1 MRKISR
7 IIATLILFT
16 LSLPSYAQQYLTVEQ
31 AQKAV
36 FETATSFKLA
46 TIALNADQVG
56 KIKSAA
62 STGTP
67 IPDKR
72 IWQVLEADKIVGWFV
87 VDEVYGKHEFITY
100 AVGINL
106 DGSVRMIDVMDY
118 RETYGYQVREAGW
131 RGQFVGKNAS
141 SSLKLG
147 KGIDNISGA
156 TLSCKHLADG
166 VKRVLTLYDVA
177 LKNLHTK
184 CFIKNVV
191 ALRTCLIGNHF
202 LRTPSL

>member
-1 MRKISR
+1 MKKITQF
-7 IIATLILFT
+7 IT
-16 LSLPSYAQQYLTVEQ
+16 LSFLLLFSFSINSNAQQFYTVEQ
-31 AQKAV
+31 VQKAI
-36 FETATSFKLA
+36 FQDADNFKLHPVSL
-46 TIALNADQVG
+46 TSDQISQ
-56 KIKSAA
+56 IKKSS

-72 IWQVLEADKIVGWFV
+72 IWQVLKADKLVGWFIA
-87 VDEVYGKHEFITY
+87 DEVYGKHEFITY

-106 DGSVRMIDVMDY
+106 DGTVRMIDIMDY
-118 RETYGYQVREAGW
+118 RETYGYQVREASW

-141 SSLKLG
+141 ASLKLD

-177 LKNLHTK
+177 LKNLH
-184 CFIKNVV
+184 
-191 ALRTCLIGNHF
+191 
-202 LRTPSL
+202 

>member
-1 MRKISR
+1 MKK
-7 IIATLILFT
+7 LNQFLT
-16 LSLPSYAQQYLTVEQ
+16 LSFLLLLSFSINSSAQQFYTVEQ
-31 AQKAV
+31 AQKAI
-36 FETATSFKLA
+36 FQDAGSFKLNPVN
-46 TIALNADQVG
+46 LNSDQIS
-56 KIKSAA
+56 KIKNSS

-72 IWQVLEADKIVGWFV
+72 IWQVLQADKQVGWFI

-106 DGSVRMIDVMDY
+106 DGTVRMIDVMDY
-118 RETYGYQVREAGW
+118 RETYGYQVRDAGW

-141 SSLKLG
+141 STLKLG

-177 LKNLHTK
+177 LKNLH
-184 CFIKNVV
+184 
-191 ALRTCLIGNHF
+191 
-202 LRTPSL
+202 

>member
-1 MRKISR
+1 MKKFIRFIF
-7 IIATLILFT
+7 AF
-16 LSLPSYAQQYLTVEQ
+16 SLLGANFIVYAQQYLTLEQ
-31 AQKAV
+31 AQKAI
-36 FETATSFKLA
+36 FEKADTFKP
-46 TIALNADQVG
+46 TPIALNADQIS
-56 KIKSAA
+56 KIKNSA

-67 IPDKR
+67 IPDKK
-72 IWQVLEADKIVGWFV
+72 IWQALEAGKLVGWFI

-100 AVGINL
+100 AVGINV
-106 DGSVRMIDVMDY
+106 DGTVRMIDIMDY

-141 SSLKLG
+141 ASFKLN

-177 LKNLHTK
+177 LKNLH
-184 CFIKNVV
+184 
-191 ALRTCLIGNHF
+191 
-202 LRTPSL
+202 

>member
-1 MRKISR
+1 MCWVRYMGMKKVISKIL
-7 IIATLILFT
+7 A
-16 LSLPSYAQQYLTVEQ
+16 LSLLGASFIVEAQQYLTPEQ
-31 AQKAV
+31 AQKAI
-36 FETATSFKLA
+36 FDKAETFKPVAITLTA
-46 TIALNADQVG
+46 EQIS

-72 IWQVLEADKIVGWFV
+72 IWQVLEANKLVGWFI

-106 DGSVRMIDVMDY
+106 DGTVRMIDIMDY
-118 RETYGYQVREAGW
+118 RETYGYQVRDLSW
-131 RGQFVGKNAS
+131 RQQFVGKNS
-141 SSLKLG
+141 SAAFKLN

-177 LKNLHTK
+177 LKN
-184 CFIKNVV
+184 
-191 ALRTCLIGNHF
+191 AQ
-202 LRTPSL
+202 

>member
-1 MRKISR
+1 MKKINQ
-7 IIATLILFT
+7 LIT
-16 LSLPSYAQQYLTVEQ
+16 LSFLLLFSFSINSSAQQFYTVEQ
-31 AQKAV
+31 AQKAI
-36 FETATSFKLA
+36 FQDADSFKLNPVS
-46 TIALNADQVG
+46 LSSDQAS
-56 KIKSAA
+56 KIKNSS

-67 IPDKR
+67 IPEKK
-72 IWQVLEADKIVGWFV
+72 IWQVFQADKQIGWFV

-106 DGSVRMIDVMDY
+106 DGTVRMIDVMDY

-131 RGQFVGKNAS
+131 RGQFVGKNANS
-141 SSLKLG
+141 NLKLG

-177 LKNLHTK
+177 LKN
-184 CFIKNVV
+184 I
-191 ALRTCLIGNHF
+191 
-202 LRTPSL
+202 P

>member
-1 MRKISR
+1 MKKTNQFI
-7 IIATLILFT
+7 T
-16 LSLPSYAQQYLTVEQ
+16 LSFLLLFSFSVNSRAQQFYTAEQ
-31 AQKAV
+31 AQKAI
-36 FETATSFKLA
+36 FQDADSFKLNPVS
-46 TIALNADQVG
+46 LSSDQAS
-56 KIKSAA
+56 KIKNSS

-72 IWQVLEADKIVGWFV
+72 IWQVLEADKLVGWFV

-106 DGSVRMIDVMDY
+106 DGTVRMIDIMDY
-118 RETYGYQVREAGW
+118 RETYGYQVREASW

-141 SSLKLG
+141 ASFKLD

-177 LKNLHTK
+177 LKNL
-184 CFIKNVV
+184 
-191 ALRTCLIGNHF
+191 R
-202 LRTPSL
+202 

>member
-1 MRKISR
+1 MKKFIRFIF
-7 IIATLILFT
+7 A
-16 LSLPSYAQQYLTVEQ
+16 LSLLGANFIVYAQQYLTLEQ
-31 AQKAV
+31 AQKAI
-36 FETATSFKLA
+36 FEKADTFKS
-46 TIALNADQVG
+46 TPIALNADQIS
-56 KIKSAA
+56 KIKNSA

-67 IPDKR
+67 IPEKK
-72 IWQVLEADKIVGWFV
+72 IWQALQADKQVGWFI

-106 DGSVRMIDVMDY
+106 DGTVRMIDIMDY
-118 RETYGYQVREAGW
+118 RETYGYQVREASW

-141 SSLKLG
+141 ASLKLD

-177 LKNLHTK
+177 LKNLH
-184 CFIKNVV
+184 
-191 ALRTCLIGNHF
+191 
-202 LRTPSL
+202 

>member
-1 MRKISR
+1 MKKLIS
-7 IIATLILFT
+7 ITFALSIFLFG
-16 LSLPSYAQQYLTVEQ
+16 LSSQAQQYLTVEQ
-31 AQKAV
+31 AQKAI
-36 FETATSFKLA
+36 FNTAESFKQAPVTLS
-46 TIALNADQVG
+46 ADQIS

-72 IWQVLEADKIVGWFV
+72 IWQVLEAGKLVGWFV

-106 DGSVRMIDVMDY
+106 DGTVRMIDVMDY
-118 RETYGYQVREAGW
+118 RETYGYQVRETGW
-131 RGQFVGKNAS
+131 RGQFAGKNVS

-177 LKNLHTK
+177 LKN
-184 CFIKNVV
+184 
-191 ALRTCLIGNHF
+191 
-202 LRTPSL
+202 

>member
-1 MRKISR
+1 MKKINQY
-7 IIATLILFT
+7 LT
-16 LSLPSYAQQYLTVEQ
+16 LSFLLLFSFSMNSSAQQFYTVEQ
-31 AQKAV
+31 AQKAI
-36 FETATSFKLA
+36 FQDADGFKLNPVSL
-46 TIALNADQVG
+46 TSDQTS
-56 KIKSAA
+56 KIKSSS

-67 IPDKR
+67 IPEKK
-72 IWQVLEADKIVGWFV
+72 IWQVLQADKQVGWFI

-106 DGSVRMIDVMDY
+106 DGTVRMIDVMDY

-131 RGQFVGKNAS
+131 RGQFVGKNANS
-141 SSLKLG
+141 NLKLG

-177 LKNLHTK
+177 LKNPH
-184 CFIKNVV
+184 
-191 ALRTCLIGNHF
+191 
-202 LRTPSL
+202 

>member
-1 MRKISR
+1 MKKINQLL
-7 IIATLILFT
+7 ALPFLLLF
-16 LSLPSYAQQYLTVEQ
+16 SFSMNSSAQQFYTVEQ
-31 AQKAV
+31 AQKAI
-36 FETATSFKLA
+36 FKDADSFKLNPVSL
-46 TIALNADQVG
+46 TSDQISKV
-56 KIKSAA
+56 KSAS

-67 IPDKR
+67 IPDKK
-72 IWQVLEADKIVGWFV
+72 IWQVLEAGKPVGWFI

-106 DGSVRMIDVMDY
+106 DGTVRMIDVMDY

-131 RGQFVGKNAS
+131 RGQFVGKNANS
-141 SSLKLG
+141 NLKLD

-177 LKNLHTK
+177 LKN
-184 CFIKNVV
+184 
-191 ALRTCLIGNHF
+191 
-202 LRTPSL
+202 